1 MRGWTDVQTLAC
13 GTRHVVGLTTDGTV
27 RLARAHCRTGA
38 AEAIASWQNVTQ
50 LTAARDCAAAL
61 HQDGTVSFAGKPN
74 DPRKEAE
81 QWQNILSVACDSA
94 YVYGLTQDGNLLLA
108 GSCKAFLD
116 KGRSE
121 AAQWTD
127 LMELACNTAGVG
139 AVDAAGQLH
148 FAGTMTGDV
157 ERVLSVW
164 RENLKQLV

>member
-1 MRGWTDVQTLAC
+1 MPA
-13 GTRHVVGLTTDGTV
+13 
-27 RLARAHCRTGA
+27 GA

-94 YVYGLTQDGNLLLA
+94 YVYGLTQDGKLLLA

-116 KGRSE
+116 KGRAE

>member
-1 MRGWTDVQTLAC
+1 MQSLAC
-13 GTRHVVGLTTDGTV
+13 GTRHVVGLTTGGTV
-27 RLARAHCRTGA
+27 RLAGILPAGA

-50 LTAARDCAAAL
+50 LTAARDWRSGCCTGWHGIFCRQA
-61 HQDGTVSFAGKPN
+61 N

-164 RENLKQLV
+164 RENLKPLV

>member
-1 MRGWTDVQTLAC
+1 M
-13 GTRHVVGLTTDGTV
+13 
-27 RLARAHCRTGA
+27 
-38 AEAIASWQNVTQ
+38 
-50 LTAARDCAAAL
+50 
-61 HQDGTVSFAGKPN
+61 
-74 DPRKEAE
+74 
-81 QWQNILSVACDSA
+81 ACDSA
-94 YVYGLTQDGNLLLA
+94 YVYGLTQDGKLLLA

-164 RENLKQLV
+164 RENLKPLV

>member
-1 MRGWTDVQTLAC
+1 M
-13 GTRHVVGLTTDGTV
+13 
-27 RLARAHCRTGA
+27 
-38 AEAIASWQNVTQ
+38 
-50 LTAARDCAAAL
+50 
-61 HQDGTVSFAGKPN
+61 
-74 DPRKEAE
+74 
-81 QWQNILSVACDSA
+81 
-94 YVYGLTQDGNLLLA
+94 LA

-164 RENLKQLV
+164 RENLKPLV